1 MGEKGSLTS
10 GELAGVLEGG
20 NASALAGAASAAAP
34 GVTTVVTDGGTT
46 IISAASSLAEK
57 VVDKSVDVGGDTVAE
72 RLKQRGDGSDA
83 SGTDDRP
90 SA

>member
-20 NASALAGAASAAAP
+20 GASALAGAAGTAAP

-46 IISAASSLAEK
+46 IISAASSLGEK
-57 VVDKSVDVGGDTVAE
+57 VVDKAVDVGGDTVAE
-72 RLKQRGDGSDA
+72 RLKGSPGDTPGA
-83 SGTDDRP
+83 EDDRP
-90 SA
+90 AT